1 MFKPGQ
7 KVVCVDNTPR
17 DDRAITVD
25 ILSKIKVG
33 EVYTVRA
40 IFDSANPGKYSIALE
55 EVTTPYS
62 AKLGHEMGYKADR
75 FRPYESYSFA
85 EETLN
90 RIAEEIEEEMMVR
103 LPNL

>member
-7 KVVCVDNTPR
+7 KVVCIDNTPR
-17 DDRAITVD
+17 DDRPVTVNV
-25 ILSKIKVG
+25 LSKIKVG
-33 EVYTVRA
+33 EVYTVRE
-40 IFDSANPGKYSIALE
+40 IFDSINPGQHSIALE

-62 AKLGHEMGYKADR
+62 DRLGHEMGYKADR

-90 RIAEEIEEEMMVR
+90 RISEEIEEEMMVR
-103 LPNL
+103 LPKL